1 MMTGAI
7 NMKTE
12 LSSMM
17 DNELEAH
24 GQQAIL
30 AALHHER
37 NLRASWDTYIL
48 IGDTLRDSPE
58 LATDLTASVINALR
72 NEPTILAVPVRRTPA
87 VLRSVAALAASLAG
101 VAVVGWL
108 ALSPP
113 ASQTTIAPLAKAPK
127 PAIAPASERMQE
139 YLMAHQTYSPSSRI
153 QGGASY
159 IRTVSSSR

>member
-1 MMTGAI
+1 
-7 NMKTE
+7 MKIE
-12 LSSMM
+12 LSSML
-17 DNELEAH
+17 DNELEPH

-30 AALHHER
+30 AALQKEKS
-37 NLRASWDTYIL
+37 LRAAWDTYIL

-58 LATDLTASVINALR
+58 LVTDLTANVINALR
-72 NEPTILAVPVRRTPA
+72 TEPTILAPPLRRAPG
-87 VLRSVAALAASLAG
+87 VMRSVAALAASLAG

-113 ASQTTIAPLAKAPK
+113 ASQTTIAPLVRAPK
-127 PAIAPASERMQE
+127 PATTPASERMQE

>member
-1 MMTGAI
+1 
-7 NMKTE
+7 MKIE
-12 LSSMM
+12 LSSLV

-24 GQQAIL
+24 RQQDLL
-30 AALHHER
+30 AALHKEK

-48 IGDTLRDSPE
+48 IGDSLRASPE
-58 LATDLTASVINALR
+58 LAIDLTANVINALR
-72 NEPTILAVPVRRTPA
+72 NEPTIVAVPVRRTPP

-108 ALSPP
+108 ALSPTVSP
-113 ASQTTIAPLAKAPK
+113 ITVAPSARVSKPLTT
-127 PAIAPASERMQE
+127 PASERMQE
-139 YLMAHQTYSPSSRI
+139 YLMAHQAYSPSSRI

>member
-1 MMTGAI
+1 MSM
-7 NMKTE
+7 E
-12 LSSMM
+12 LSSML

-24 GQQAIL
+24 RRQALL
-30 AALHHER
+30 AALRSEK
-37 NLRASWDTYIL
+37 NLRVSWDTYIL
-48 IGDTLRDSPE
+48 IGDSLRDSPE
-58 LATDLTASVINALR
+58 LATDFTANVINALR
-72 NEPTILAVPVRRTPA
+72 NEPTILAVPARRTPA

-113 ASQTTIAPLAKAPK
+113 ASQTTMAPSARAPK
-127 PAIAPASERMQE
+127 PVTAPASERMQE